1 MVAGGTRID
10 RILFWLAPAAAIVAL
25 YLVSRANYLL
35 FHSLVEVFRVV
46 VLFGV
51 FVIAWHSRR
60 WSNETYIVFIGIVF
74 LAVGFLEL
82 LHALAYQG
90 MGVFDDHD
98 ANLPTQLWIAT
109 RYLESAS
116 LFVAPFLVGRRFHGG
131 VAFAVY
137 AAITAALTATI
148 FSGAFPDCF
157 VTGQGQTPFKIASEY
172 VIGALFA
179 GAMVPIITRRMF
191 EVGIR
196 RLMIACLATTIAA
209 EMAFTQYVDVYGPA
223 NQIAHLLLLLSTYFL
238 YRAVL
243 VSGIVNPF
251 SLLFQNLKDS
261 QERYARLADATREGV
276 LICDR
281 GRIVEVNAGFRA
293 MFGYSEAELAQ
304 IPLGDLFA
312 AEDRGPALAMLD
324 EPRTEARQTL
334 ARRRDGR
341 IFPVELTG
349 GALSHGGRD
358 LRVAQIR
365 DLSEEKR
372 SEEERRI
379 LQAEVRQASRLSEIG
394 RVAAA
399 LAHELNQP
407 LTAVMSY
414 VGACRRLLAAG
425 KFGEEERGKLSE
437 VMGLAGAQAMRAA
450 EIIRH
455 VREFIGTGESE
466 RTIEDAAHVVREAAT
481 LALAA
486 ARHNAVVLTT
496 DFADVG
502 RVLVNKV
509 QIQQVVINLVSN
521 ALEAMETCARRELEI
536 VLTQKQDQVEVSVV
550 DTGPGLDP
558 EIAERVFKP
567 FASTKVRG
575 VGIGLSVC
583 REIVEAH
590 HGKIWFEKNPA
601 GGATFRFTLPLVR
614 SDMAA

>member
-1 MVAGGTRID
+1 VVVDGNRID

-25 YLVSRANYLL
+25 HLVGRANYVL

-74 LAVGFLEL
+74 LNVGFLEL

-90 MGVFDDHD
+90 MGVFDDRD
-98 ANLPTQLWIAT
+98 ANLPTQLWIAA

-116 LFVAPFLVGRRFHGG
+116 LFIAPFLSGRRFHGG

-137 AAITAALTATI
+137 AAVTAALTAAI
-148 FSGAFPDCF
+148 FFGVFPDCF

-172 VIGALFA
+172 VIAALFA
-179 GAMVPIITRRMF
+179 GAMVPIISRRMF
-191 EVGIR
+191 DTGIR
-196 RLMIACLATTIAA
+196 RLMLACLATTIGA
-209 EMAFTQYVDVYGPA
+209 EMAFTQYVNVYGPA
-223 NQIAHLLLLLSTYFL
+223 NQIGHLLLLTSTYLL

-276 LICDR
+276 LICERD
-281 GRIVEVNAGFRA
+281 RIVEVNAGFRA
-293 MFGYSEAELAQ
+293 MFGYAEPEIAGMSF
-304 IPLGDLFA
+304 GDLFA
-312 AEDRGPALAMLD
+312 TEERSRALAILD
-324 EPRTEARQTL
+324 EPRAEVRQTL
-334 ARRRDGR
+334 GRRRDGSV
-341 IFPVELTG
+341 FPVELSG

-365 DLSEEKR
+365 DLTEEKR
-372 SEEERRI
+372 GEEERRI

-414 VGACRRLLAAG
+414 MGACRRLLAT
-425 KFGEEERGKLSE
+425 GKLGEQERAKLTE

-450 EIIRH
+450 EIIRQ

-509 QIQQVVINLVSN
+509 QVQQVVINLVSN
-521 ALEAMETCARRELEI
+521 ALEAMETGARRELEI
-536 VLTQKQDQVEVSVV
+536 VLATQGDHVEVSVA

-558 EIAERVFKP
+558 DIAERVFKP

-575 VGIGLSVC
+575 MGIGLSVC

-601 GGATFRFTLPLVR
+601 GGTTFRFTLPLVR
-614 SDMAA
+614 GDMAA